1 MVVVEL
7 DLKTMHLDDK
17 RELLE
22 ALTLEVVGVVELL
35 VILHAH
41 LHKQRLVDQVLYI

>member
-7 DLKTMHLDDK
+7 DLKTMHLEQPL
-17 RELLE
+17 ELLE
-22 ALTLEVVGVVELL
+22 QLTLEVVGVVELL
-35 VILHAH
+35 VIVHAH